1 MNIYLVR
8 HGRQSSKLCNVD
20 VELSKEGRRQA
31 ELVGERLEK
40 YSIDAVYSSDLI
52 RAVETAD
59 IINGHLGVERVIDSR
74 FMEAD
79 FGELTGLSNDE
90 LKEKYKDF
98 LDQRAR
104 MVKDE
109 PYPGGENCEM
119 VFSRAFA
126 ALEDLVKKDYENV
139 VVVTHGGVIRA
150 LFTGIVGADYAKWLT
165 YGRQIE
171 NCSISHIMYD
181 EVNGTYHL
189 ERLNDYA
196 HIEDYDEL
204 LRKHFGNGFFVK
216 KEK

>member
-8 HGRQSSKLCNVD
+8 HGRQNSKLCNVD
-20 VELSKEGRRQA
+20 VELSEEGRRQA
-31 ELVGERLEK
+31 KLAGERLK
-40 YSIDAVYSSDLI
+40 KFNVDAVYSSHLI

-59 IINGHLGVERVIDSR
+59 IINESLSVERVIDQR
-74 FMEAD
+74 FEEAN

-98 LDQRAR
+98 LDRRAR
-104 MVKDE
+104 MVADE

-119 VFSRAFA
+119 VFTRAFA
-126 ALEDLVKKDYENV
+126 ALKDIVKKDYENV

-150 LFTGIVGADYAKWLT
+150 LFTGIVGAKYQNWLT
-165 YGRQIE
+165 FGRQIE

-181 EVNGTYHL
+181 EVNETFHL

-204 LRKHFGNGFFVK
+204 LRKHFGTGFFVK
-216 KEK
+216 KD